1 MTQPSRQAA
10 TKPPAETA
18 QRTVIARP
26 TRIEG
31 KLFGSGEVL
40 IDGTFKGEI
49 DGQGKV
55 RVAERG
61 AVEANVHAR
70 TVEVA
75 GTISGDVTA
84 DERIVL
90 EATASV
96 DGNITAPRILI
107 HDGATFR
114 GQVNMTEPKPRL
126 SLKASSARK
135 DPGKPTTP

>member
-10 TKPPAETA
+10 TNPPTESPH
-18 QRTVIARP
+18 RTVIARP

-31 KLFGSGEVL
+31 KLLGSGEVL
-40 IDGTFKGEI
+40 VDGIFKGEI
-49 DGQGKV
+49 DGQGKL

-61 AVEANVHAR
+61 VVEANVHAR

-75 GTISGDVTA
+75 GTVTGDVTA

-107 HDGATFR
+107 HDGANFR
-114 GQVNMTEPKPRL
+114 GQVNMTAPEPESSVKV
-126 SLKASSARK
+126 SSARK
-135 DPGKPTTP
+135 DAS